1 MTALSPEARQRAR
14 EIAEAAPPFSPAIHD
29 QIYLIL
35 WGAQAPNS
43 TQADSITD
51 AADAA

>member
-1 MTALSPEARQRAR
+1 MTLSPEARQRAR
-14 EIAEAAPPFSPAIHD
+14 EIAEAAPPFSSAIRD

-35 WGAQAPNS
+35 WGSPAPNS
-43 TQADSITD
+43 TQAEPITD